1 MSVLEKGLK
10 KAGLKLEADTLP
22 KEQRTVKVFQRLIAA
37 VRAAEA
43 ELNDRLSESEHQLND
58 SLRASLDLQEENTRI
73 KFELMQLKLKDR
85 MTGMD
90 TLTVADRA
98 RMLECANGGAK

>member
-10 KAGLKLEADTLP
+10 KAGLKL
-22 KEQRTVKVFQRLIAA
+22 
-37 VRAAEA
+37 EA

-58 SLRASLDLQEENTRI
+58 SLRASLDLQEENTKI
-73 KFELMQLKLKDR
+73 KVELMQLKLKDR

-98 RMLECANGGAK
+98 RMLECTSIGAR